1 MQKVRIK
8 AVGWDGTKVDCKYIA
23 IHEDENGIIT
33 ESEHRLIDTRIPRE
47 AFCECFEAFSEI
59 AGRILG
65 LNSRFVEE
73 VRFSGKDDNE
83 GVMLKGT
90 VVTVYGRG
98 RFSTPRVKY
107 LASDS
112 AVATDLTAE
121 ISHLYDEV
129 KRYLDGEGAELE
141 EL

>member
-8 AVGWDGTKVDCKYIA
+8 AVGWDGAKVDCKYIA

-33 ESEHRLIDTRIPRE
+33 ESEHRLIDTRIPRQ

-59 AGRILG
+59 AGRVLG
-65 LNSRFVEE
+65 LDTHAVEE

-83 GVMLKGT
+83 GLMLKGIIET
-90 VVTVYGRG
+90 GFGRG

-112 AVATDLTAE
+112 VVASDLTTE
-121 ISHLYDEV
+121 ISRLYDEV